1 MYLNEQSERKKI
13 DEKRL
18 SVEKAM
24 FERRREHKKSFVLS
38 FFIVLWNE

>member
-1 MYLNEQSERKKI
+1 MNKVSEKKN

-24 FERRREHKKSFVLS
+24 FERRKKSYKPQNGFVLS